1 VLPFE
6 GSRLERGPP
15 PASPPAKSPLMRSA
29 ALQSIV
35 CSRLVG
41 DWFPTPVALSP
52 FLTEKT
58 VCTDCRPPASCE
70 TGFILSYALRLY
82 RVLPFRAR
90 PGSSRPE
97 APSLGLASLFATSA
111 CSVLRRAS
119 IPGAVRPRRFARPRR
134 FDPLLALRVYFTPLP
149 RPGFYPSGCSP
160 LSTAEPIRH
169 RSVPSRRLA
178 VVAYER
184 LPARASFHS
193 PALRALLRAKS
204 PLRLRRCYPT
214 HRPFPSW
221 ACSSSRF
228 SFFEPSR
235 APSCPLPL
243 MTFAKI
249 S

>member
-1 VLPFE
+1 MPSPGLFRNRVHPLVRFTPLQSAPVPNLPRDLSVSE
-6 GSRLERGPP
+6 RLPWGCLPSSRHQLAVSLRRGPN
-15 PASPPAKSPLMRSA
+15 
-29 ALQSIV
+29 
-35 CSRLVG
+35 
-41 DWFPTPVALSP
+41 PVA
-52 FLTEKT
+52 F
-58 VCTDCRPPASCE
+58 
-70 TGFILSYALRLY
+70 
-82 RVLPFRAR
+82 
-90 PGSSRPE
+90 
-97 APSLGLASLFATSA
+97 
-111 CSVLRRAS
+111 
-119 IPGAVRPRRFARPRR
+119 RPRRFARPRR
-134 FDPLLALRVYFTPLP
+134 FDPPPALRVYFTPLP
-149 RPGFYPSGCSP
+149 RPGFHPSGISP
-160 LSTAEPIRH
+160 PGTAEPIRH

-228 SFFEPSR
+228 SFLGPSR

>member
-1 VLPFE
+1 MPSPGLFRNRVHPLVRFTPLQSAPVPNLPRDLSVSE
-6 GSRLERGPP
+6 RLPWGCRPSSRRQPAASLQRGP
-15 PASPPAKSPLMRSA
+15 S
-29 ALQSIV
+29 
-35 CSRLVG
+35 LVA
-41 DWFPTPVALSP
+41 F
-52 FLTEKT
+52 
-58 VCTDCRPPASCE
+58 
-70 TGFILSYALRLY
+70 
-82 RVLPFRAR
+82 
-90 PGSSRPE
+90 
-97 APSLGLASLFATSA
+97 
-111 CSVLRRAS
+111 
-119 IPGAVRPRRFARPRR
+119 RPRRFARPRR

-149 RPGFYPSGCSP
+149 RPGFHPSGISP
-160 LSTAEPIRH
+160 PGTAEPIRH

-204 PLRLRRCYPT
+204 PLRVRRCYPT

-228 SFFEPSR
+228 SLSKPSR

-243 MTFAKI
+243 MTLAKI